1 MRTTNLHAIECQ
13 VSRRVT
19 PLDRAWSWASAIRT
33 TIVTA
38 PTRLCCWAL
47 PLQQFAW
54 LALEMEWACE
64 DLVDAGAWPSDVE
77 LDIPGIKSPCQVRQL
92 VESMLT
98 HLQSLSNADVEES
111 LVLVETRARARACLL
126 ALQSNRRDDW
136 PAADAA

>member
-19 PLDRAWSWASAIRT
+19 PLNQAWSWASAIRT
-33 TIVTA
+33 TITTA
-38 PTRLCCWAL
+38 PSTLCCWDL
-47 PLQQFAW
+47 PQQQFAW

-64 DLVDAGAWPSDVE
+64 DLVEAGAWPSDVE
-77 LDIPGIKSPCQVRQL
+77 LDLPSIKCPRQVRQL

-98 HLQSLSNADVEES
+98 HLHSLSSADVEEAP
-111 LVLVETRARARACLL
+111 VLAETRARARACLL
-126 ALQSNRRDDW
+126 ALQSDRRDDW